1 MHESLIQEWL
11 RLYSTQRGIF
21 FFFKLISKSAGRLIL
36 LGMTQSYEQA
46 FVCVLILN
54 NQSKFIKMLRQV
66 LFPGIL
72 MHKLYCDKR

>member
-1 MHESLIQEWL
+1 MVENVFYQK
-11 RLYSTQRGIF
+11 RVFLYFI
-21 FFFKLISKSAGRLIL
+21 FKLISKSAGRLTL
-36 LGMTQSYEQA
+36 LDMAQSWEQA

-54 NQSKFIKMLRQV
+54 NRSRFIKMLRQV